1 MEVDFW
7 RKEGDMDVV
16 VSQYVTL
23 EQVDDAILRR
33 YLDLVENANPEDMAK
48 LLESWAKYISARRNS
63 DVFEKGE
70 TEEEKME
77 RQTKETI
84 QEALQV

>member
-1 MEVDFW
+1 MQGE
-7 RKEGDMDVV
+7 V

-33 YLDLVENANPEDMAK
+33 YLNLVENANPEDMAK

-70 TEEEKME
+70 TEEERTAREM
-77 RQTKETI
+77 KETI
-84 QEALQV
+84 QEAICG

>member
-1 MEVDFW
+1 MQGE
-7 RKEGDMDVV
+7 V

-33 YLDLVENANPEDMAK
+33 YLDLVENANPEDLAK
-48 LLESWAKYISARRNS
+48 LLEAWAKYISARKNS

-70 TEEEKME
+70 TEEERKE
-77 RQTKETI
+77 RENKETI
-84 QEALQV
+84 MEALTI

>member
-1 MEVDFW
+1 MQGE
-7 RKEGDMDVV
+7 V
-16 VSQYVTL
+16 VSPYVTL

-70 TEEEKME
+70 TEEEKAE
-77 RQTKETI
+77 RKTKEAI
-84 QEALQV
+84 QEALTL

>member
-1 MEVDFW
+1 MGFW
-7 RKEGDMDVV
+7 GEKGCMDVV
-16 VSQYVTL
+16 SPYVTL

-84 QEALQV
+84 MEALKV

>member
-1 MEVDFW
+1 
-7 RKEGDMDVV
+7 MDVI
-16 VSQYVTL
+16 SQYVTL

-77 RQTKETI
+77 RKTKETI
-84 QEALQV
+84 AEALQL

>member
-1 MEVDFW
+1 MQGE
-7 RKEGDMDVV
+7 V

-33 YLDLVENANPEDMAK
+33 YLDLVENASPEDMAK
-48 LLESWAKYISARRNS
+48 LLESWAKYIAARRNS

-70 TEEEKME
+70 TEEEKAE
-77 RQTKETI
+77 RKTKEAI
-84 QEALQV
+84 AEALQV

>member
-1 MEVDFW
+1 MQGE
-7 RKEGDMDVV
+7 V

-33 YLDLVENANPEDMAK
+33 YLDLVENANPEDLAK
-48 LLESWAKYISARRNS
+48 LLEAWAKYISARKNS

-70 TEEEKME
+70 TEEEKAE
-77 RQTKETI
+77 RKTKEAI
-84 QEALQV
+84 AEALTI

>member
-1 MEVDFW
+1 
-7 RKEGDMDVV
+7 MDV

-63 DVFEKGE
+63 DVFEKSE

-77 RQTKETI
+77 RKTKETI
-84 QEALQV
+84 AEALQL

>member
-1 MEVDFW
+1 MQGEVITP
-7 RKEGDMDVV
+7 
-16 VSQYVTL
+16 YVTID
-23 EQVDDAILRR
+23 QVDDAILRR

-63 DVFEKGE
+63 DVFEKSE

-84 QEALQV
+84 AEALQL

>member
-1 MEVDFW
+1 MQGE
-7 RKEGDMDVV
+7 V

-70 TEEEKME
+70 TEEEKAE
-77 RQTKETI
+77 RKTKEAI
-84 QEALQV
+84 AEALTL

>member
-1 MEVDFW
+1 MQ
-7 RKEGDMDVV
+7 GDV

-63 DVFEKGE
+63 DVFEKSE

-84 QEALQV
+84 MEALQV

>member
-1 MEVDFW
+1 MQGE
-7 RKEGDMDVV
+7 V

-33 YLDLVENANPEDMAK
+33 YLELVENANPEDMAR
-48 LLESWAKYISARRNS
+48 LLESWAKYIAARRNS

-70 TEEEKME
+70 TEEERAAREM
-77 RQTKETI
+77 KETI
-84 QEALQV
+84 QEAICG

>member
-1 MEVDFW
+1 MQGE
-7 RKEGDMDVV
+7 V
-16 VSQYVTL
+16 VSPYVTL

-70 TEEEKME
+70 TEEEKIE
-77 RQTKETI
+77 RKTKETI
-84 QEALQV
+84 AEALQL

>member
-1 MEVDFW
+1 MQGE
-7 RKEGDMDVV
+7 V

-70 TEEEKME
+70 TEEEKAE
-77 RQTKETI
+77 RKTKETI
-84 QEALQV
+84 MEALQV

>member
-1 MEVDFW
+1 MQGE
-7 RKEGDMDVV
+7 V
-16 VSQYVTL
+16 VSPYVTL

-77 RQTKETI
+77 RKTKETI
-84 QEALQV
+84 QEALQL

>member
-1 MEVDFW
+1 MQGE
-7 RKEGDMDVV
+7 V

-77 RQTKETI
+77 RKTKETI
-84 QEALQV
+84 AEALQL

>member
-1 MEVDFW
+1 MQGE
-7 RKEGDMDVV
+7 V

-70 TEEEKME
+70 TEEERTVREM
-77 RQTKETI
+77 KETI
-84 QEALQV
+84 QEAICG

>member
-1 MEVDFW
+1 MEVAIG
-7 RKEGDMDVV
+7 REGNKMEV

-63 DVFEKGE
+63 DVFEKSE

-84 QEALQV
+84 MEALQV

>member
-1 MEVDFW
+1 MQGE
-7 RKEGDMDVV
+7 V

-77 RQTKETI
+77 REAASAI
-84 QEALQV
+84 REALNR

>member
-1 MEVDFW
+1 MI
-7 RKEGDMDVV
+7 
-16 VSQYVTL
+16 SQYVTL

-33 YLDLVENANPEDMAK
+33 YLDLVETANPEDMAK

-70 TEEEKME
+70 TEEERAE
-77 RQTKETI
+77 RKTKEAI
-84 QEALQV
+84 AEALTL

>member
-1 MEVDFW
+1 
-7 RKEGDMDVV
+7 MDV

-77 RQTKETI
+77 RKTKETI
-84 QEALQV
+84 MEALQL

>member
-1 MEVDFW
+1 MQGE
-7 RKEGDMDVV
+7 V

-33 YLDLVENANPEDMAK
+33 YLDLVETANPEDMAK

-70 TEEEKME
+70 TEEEKAE
-77 RQTKETI
+77 RKTKEAIAEVLT
-84 QEALQV
+84 L

>member
-1 MEVDFW
+1 MQ
-7 RKEGDMDVV
+7 GDV

-23 EQVDDAILRR
+23 EQVDDAILRH

-84 QEALQV
+84 MEALQV